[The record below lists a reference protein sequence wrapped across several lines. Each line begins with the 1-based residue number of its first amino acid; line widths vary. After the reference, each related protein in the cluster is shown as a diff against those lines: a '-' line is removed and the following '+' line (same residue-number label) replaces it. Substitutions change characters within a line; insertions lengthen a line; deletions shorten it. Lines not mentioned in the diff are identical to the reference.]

1 MIRSVSSPR
10 LTDLIHKVVN
20 NDDLIGMKPVFAGS
34 FALSMY
40 RAYRLYDTEEKWKEL
55 KRSFDHG
62 ILTKRIDTF
71 GDIDFW
77 FTEDSPVHNNG
88 YGSWIIKDENSASS
102 EFFRSPPFGERY
114 RIVRTSK
121 WANSFRVRTE
131 FQGQNSSSSHIFQ
144 PIKRPI
150 ASVDDLF
157 ESFDFINSCAAF
169 YDGKLYYDHKLDLA
183 FNSFELRV
191 NNNSNYKVDSV
202 PSRVYSS
209 LRAFKYAKRYLLDF
223 SPELSEYVFQT
234 YYDLCNVDHGLYG
247 NYVSLKN
254 NVYGPHIISDS
265 DYNSMVFNFKTLFK
279 DFIKMK
285 TFKEEYALFL
295 INSSGLSGLKE
306 YIANNGTIKEE
317 ANPNLCLPF

>member
-20 NDDLIGMKPVFAGS
+20 NNQLIDMRPVFAGS

-40 RAYRLYDTEEKWKEL
+40 RAYKLYDTEEKWEEL
-55 KRSFDHG
+55 NRSFDHG
-62 ILTKRIDTF
+62 ILFKKIDKF

-77 FTEDSPVHNNG
+77 FTEDSSVHNNG
-88 YGSWIIKDENSASS
+88 YGSWIMKNESSASS
-102 EFFRSPPFGERY
+102 EFFRSPPFGENY

-121 WANSFRVRTE
+121 WANSFRVKTNIPN
-131 FQGQNSSSSHIFQ
+131 QNKSSSHILQ
-144 PIKRPI
+144 PIKKPI
-150 ASVDDLF
+150 ASIPDLF
-157 ESFDFINSCAAF
+157 ESFDFVNSCAAF
-169 YDGKLYYDHKLDLA
+169 CDGKLYYDHRLDLA
-183 FNSFELRV
+183 FNCFELRV

-234 YYDLCNVDHGLYG
+234 YYDLCNIDHGLYG

-254 NVYGPHIISDS
+254 NVYGPHVISDS
-265 DYNSMVFNFKTLFK
+265 DYNSMIFNFKSNFR

-306 YIANNGTIKEE
+306 YISNNGIVKEE
-317 ANPNLCLPF
+317 VNPDLNLPF